1 MLAEAGCRIRSGADY
16 ITIRRDGLLK
26 GVRPIRTAPYPGFPT
41 DAQAILMAAL
51 LRCRGA
57 AVFEENLF
65 SSRYRHVDELARM
78 GADIRVSGRTAVV
91 LGVERLHGAAVRCT
105 DLRGGAALC
114 AAALAAEGET
124 SISDITHIDR
134 GYQSIEDD
142 LAALGADI
150 RRVEETASP

>member
-1 MLAEAGCRIRSGADY
+1 M
-16 ITIRRDGLLK
+16 RRDRRQRRDR
-26 GVRPIRTAPYPGFPT
+26 VPPYRTIDGAPAHPHGPLSRLSHRRAGHF
-41 DAQAILMAAL
+41 DGGAAAVP
-51 LRCRGA
+51 GA

>member
-1 MLAEAGCRIRSGADY
+1 MWMSWPAWEQTS
-16 ITIRRDGLLK
+16 
-26 GVRPIRTAPYPGFPT
+26 GFP
-41 DAQAILMAAL
+41 D
-51 LRCRGA
+51 
-57 AVFEENLF
+57 
-65 SSRYRHVDELARM
+65 
-78 GADIRVSGRTAVV
+78 GR
-91 LGVERLHGAAVRCT
+91 RWWLHGAAVRCT

>member
-1 MLAEAGCRIRSGADY
+1 M
-16 ITIRRDGLLK
+16 RRDRCQRRDR
-26 GVRPIRTAPYPGFPT
+26 VPPYRTIDGAPAHPHGPLSRLSHRRAGHF
-41 DAQAILMAAL
+41 DG
-51 LRCRGA
+51 GA
-57 AVFEENLF
+57 AAVPGGGGI
-65 SSRYRHVDELARM
+65 RGKLARM

-124 SISDITHIDR
+124 AISDITHIDR
-134 GYQSIEDD
+134 GYQRIEDD

>member
-1 MLAEAGCRIRSGADY
+1 MATLSISNTSGSGSSRSGNA
-16 ITIRRDGLLK
+16 RR
-26 GVRPIRTAPYPGFPT
+26 T
-41 DAQAILMAAL
+41 
-51 LRCRGA
+51 
-57 AVFEENLF
+57 N
-65 SSRYRHVDELARM
+65 
-78 GADIRVSGRTAVV
+78 SGRSAGRGNGSRSRSSGRKKQRRVHYSRKMAVVLVAAVV